1 VSTQTKS
8 TKYVIT
14 TIVFPSIACVTIVAT
29 KPTLQD
35 EEDHG
40 HM

>member
-1 VSTQTKS
+1 VFTQTKS

-14 TIVFPSIACVTIVAT
+14 TIVSPSIEFVTIAAT
-29 KPTLQD
+29 KPTSQG
-35 EEDHG
+35 EEDNG

>member
-1 VSTQTKS
+1 MSTQTKS
-8 TKYVIT
+8 TKYVIA
-14 TIVFPSIACVTIVAT
+14 TIVFPSIKFVKIVAT
-29 KPTLQD
+29 KSTSQD